1 MKGCTVLR
9 AATGLGPGQYPAAM
23 PMTFPLTRNAA
34 PAHVDRVAE
43 IHADPGFGV
52 HFTDHMVVATWLQD
66 SGWVDDAV
74 VPYAPFQ
81 LDPSCAVLHYA
92 QEVFEGLKAYRHA
105 DGSIWLFRPERN
117 AARLQASAR
126 RLMLPELPTED
137 FLTSIEQLVR
147 IDADWTPDAAAG
159 EASLYI
165 RPFMFANEPF
175 LGVRAAQRV
184 TYSVIASPVGP
195 YFPGGVKPVNIWVT
209 DEYSR
214 AGKGGTGAAKCG
226 GNYASSLIAQ
236 YEGADHGCSQVL
248 FADAGTGVNTEE
260 LGGMNIMMITA
271 GGELIT
277 PALTGTILEGVT
289 RDSILTVAS
298 DLGLRPV
305 ARTIPIAEIF
315 ERVDSGDIVE
325 AFACGTAAVLTPVAE
340 FRSREGN
347 HVVAAEPGEQTLQ
360 IRAAILDIQYGRA
373 EDTHGWLRRV
383 V

>member
-1 MKGCTVLR
+1 MPLR
-9 AATGLGPGQYPAAM
+9 
-23 PMTFPLTRNAA
+23 FPLTATDTPSTPEKIA
-34 PAHVDRVAE
+34 G

-52 HFTDHMVVATWLQD
+52 YFTDHMAVATWRKD
-66 SGWVDDAV
+66 EGWGDDAV

-81 LDPSCAVLHYA
+81 LDPSTAALHYA

-117 AARLQASAR
+117 AERLMASAR
-126 RLMLPELPTED
+126 RLMLPELPVDD
-137 FLTSIEQLVR
+137 FLTSIEQLVKV
-147 IDADWTPDAAAG
+147 DAAWVPDAGGG
-159 EASLYI
+159 EASLYL
-165 RPFMFANEPF
+165 RPFMFANESF
-175 LGVRAAQRV
+175 LGVRAAHQV

-195 YFPGGVKPVNIWVT
+195 YFAGGVKPVNIWVT
-209 DEYSR
+209 DAYSR

-260 LGGMNIMMITA
+260 LGGMNIMVVTA

-289 RDSILTVAS
+289 RDSILTMAGE
-298 DLGLRPV
+298 LGLSPV
-305 ARTIPIAEIF
+305 ARPITLAEIF
-315 ERVDSGDIVE
+315 ERIDAGDIVE

-340 FRSREGN
+340 FRSHQGN
-347 HVVAAEPGEQTLQ
+347 HVIGSEPGEHTMQ
-360 IRAAILDIQYGRA
+360 IRSAILDVQYGRA
-373 EDTHGWLRRV
+373 KDVHGWLRRV

>member
-1 MKGCTVLR
+1 
-9 AATGLGPGQYPAAM
+9 M
-23 PMTFPLTRNAA
+23 PLTFPLTATA
-34 PAHVDRVAE
+34 TPASSERIAE

-52 HFTDHMVVATWLQD
+52 YFTDHMAVATWRQD
-66 SGWVDDAV
+66 SGWGEDAV
-74 VPYAPFQ
+74 LPYGPFQ

-92 QEVFEGLKAYRHA
+92 QEAFEGLKAYRHA

-117 AARLQASAR
+117 ALRLQASAR
-126 RLMLPELPTED
+126 RLMLPELPVAD

-147 IDADWTPDAAAG
+147 VDAAWTPDAEGG
-159 EASLYI
+159 EASLYL

-236 YEGADHGCSQVL
+236 YQGAEHGCSQVL
-248 FADAGTGVNTEE
+248 FADASGENTEE
-260 LGGMNIMMITA
+260 LGGMNIMVVTRD
-271 GGELIT
+271 GELIT

-289 RDSILTVAS
+289 RDSILTIAAE
-298 DLGLRPV
+298 LGLRPL
-305 ARTIPIAEIF
+305 ARTLPLAEIF
-315 ERVDSGDIVE
+315 DRIDSGDIVE
-325 AFACGTAAVLTPVAE
+325 TFACGTAAVLTPVAE
-340 FRSREGN
+340 FRSKRGN
-347 HVVAAEPGEQTLQ
+347 HVIGAEPGERTMQ
-360 IRAAILDIQYGRA
+360 IRSAILDIQYGRTP
-373 EDTHGWLRRV
+373 DTHGWMRRV
-383 V
+383 A

>member
-1 MKGCTVLR
+1 MSL
-9 AATGLGPGQYPAAM
+9 
-23 PMTFPLTRNAA
+23 TFPLTRNAA
-34 PAHVDRVAE
+34 PAGPARMGE

-52 HFTDHMVVATWLQD
+52 YFTDHMAVATWRQG
-66 SGWVDDAV
+66 SGWSEDGV
-74 VPYAPFQ
+74 VPYGPFQ

-117 AARLQASAR
+117 ARRLQASAR
-126 RLMLPELPTED
+126 RLMLPELPVED

-147 IDADWTPDAAAG
+147 VNAAWTPDAAGG
-159 EASLYI
+159 EASLYL
-165 RPFMFANEPF
+165 RPFVFANEPF
-175 LGVRAAQRV
+175 LGVRAAHRV
-184 TYSVIASPVGP
+184 SYAVIASPVGP
-195 YFPGGVKPVNIWVT
+195 YFPGGVAPVNIWVT

-236 YEGADHGCSQVL
+236 YEGAEHGCSQVL
-248 FADAGTGVNTEE
+248 FGDAGSGVNTEE
-260 LGGMNIMMITA
+260 LGGMNLMVITA
-271 GGELIT
+271 DGELIT

-298 DLGLRPV
+298 ELGMRPV
-305 ARTIPIAEIF
+305 ARTITLAEIF
-315 ERVDSGDIVE
+315 DRVDSGDIVE

-340 FRSREGN
+340 FRTRQGN
-347 HVVAAEPGEQTLQ
+347 HVVGSEPGERTMQ
-360 IRAAILDIQYGRA
+360 IRSAILDIQYGRA

>member
-1 MKGCTVLR
+1 MRL
-9 AATGLGPGQYPAAM
+9 
-23 PMTFPLTRNAA
+23 TFPTT
-34 PAHVDRVAE
+34 PTDRASSAGKIAD

-52 HFTDHMVVATWLQD
+52 HFTDHMAVATWRQG
-66 SGWVDDAV
+66 SGWSEDAV
-74 VPYAPFQ
+74 VPYGPFQ
-81 LDPSCAVLHYA
+81 LDPSTAVLHYA

-117 AARLQASAR
+117 AQRLQASAR
-126 RLMLPELPTED
+126 RLMLPELAVED
-137 FLTSIEQLVR
+137 FLTSIEQLVKA
-147 IDADWTPDAAAG
+147 DAAWVPDAGGG
-159 EASLYI
+159 EASLYL
-165 RPFMFANEPF
+165 RPFMFANESF
-175 LGVRAAQRV
+175 LGVRAAQTV

-195 YFPGGVKPVNIWVT
+195 YFAGGVQPVNIWVT
-209 DEYSR
+209 DRYSR

-236 YEGADHGCSQVL
+236 YEGAEYGCSQVL

-260 LGGMNIMMITA
+260 LGGMNIMVVTA

-298 DLGLRPV
+298 DLGLDPV
-305 ARTIPIAEIF
+305 ARPIRLTEIF
-315 ERVDSGDIVE
+315 DRIDSGEIVE

-340 FRSREGN
+340 FRSHQGN
-347 HVVAAEPGEQTLQ
+347 HVIGHEPGERTMQ
-360 IRAAILDIQYGRA
+360 IRSAILDVQYGRA
-373 EDTHGWLRRV
+373 DDVHGWLRRV